1 MTSGT
6 TSWVGKEN
14 TMPAGA
20 HGAFLIVAIILF
32 LLCLA
37 PPLKSWMV
45 SIQSIGLAFFAAS
58 FLVG

>member
-1 MTSGT
+1 
-6 TSWVGKEN
+6 
-14 TMPAGA
+14 MPAGA